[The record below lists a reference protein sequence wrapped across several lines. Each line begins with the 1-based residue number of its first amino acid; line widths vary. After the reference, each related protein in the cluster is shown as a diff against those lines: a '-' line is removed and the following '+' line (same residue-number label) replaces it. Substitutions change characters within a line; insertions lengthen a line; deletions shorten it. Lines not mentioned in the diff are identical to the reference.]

1 MKTSMRAGG
10 RSPHDVDEKTYDV
23 HAPPSDYRSGDESD
37 SGRSSEDAQAGVKRI
52 EAVSKAWTTVSLVFA
67 YVGLML
73 LANITSFEIQVTSN
87 LTFYA
92 TSAFSSHSLL
102 STVAVIQGVV
112 SAAIKP
118 PMGKIA
124 DVFGRLESFS
134 ISILF
139 YTLGYIQQA
148 ASNNV
153 RTYAGAQV
161 FWAAGFNGL
170 QVLQQIFVADTT
182 DLLNRALYSTIFDLP
197 FLWTTFAGPEAANAI
212 LTNTT
217 WRWGYGIWAIILPVA
232 FIPLA
237 VSLFMNHRRAKKLG
251 LDFPSPF
258 RGYSIGTNLKNL
270 WYDMDA
276 FGLLLLAAGISLILL
291 PLTLAPNANGGWR
304 NGSMIAMLVIGGVIC
319 IIFPFWETSKKLAP
333 KAFFPPNLFKNRTV
347 VAGVL
352 IAFFYFMAFY
362 MSVFPYFFSYLLI
375 VQNKS
380 QVTAGYITRVF
391 TFASTVSSIVVSL
404 IIKWTGHYKYFITAG
419 AAIYIMGFGIMLA
432 YRNEDASTWSIIGN
446 QIAIGIGGGFLN
458 VPAQLGVQ
466 ASASHQQ
473 VAAATTV
480 FLTILEIGG
489 AVGAAVSG
497 AIWTTYVPRKLQ
509 EYLPPDVAPNYA
521 TIYSDGVTAAN
532 YTLYPHGSPERI
544 AINRAYQETMRYMLI
559 GAICAA
565 IPILPL
571 SLCMKNYKLGS
582 MKQPVEGKVIGS
594 SSQRREGRSWKIWQR
609 KHEASA
615 VS

>member
-1 MKTSMRAGG
+1 
-10 RSPHDVDEKTYDV
+10 
-23 HAPPSDYRSGDESD
+23 
-37 SGRSSEDAQAGVKRI
+37 
-52 EAVSKAWTTVSLVFA
+52 
-67 YVGLML
+67 
-73 LANITSFEIQVTSN
+73 
-87 LTFYA
+87 
-92 TSAFSSHSLL
+92 
-102 STVAVIQGVV
+102 
-112 SAAIKP
+112 
-118 PMGKIA
+118 
-124 DVFGRLESFS
+124 
-134 ISILF
+134 
-139 YTLGYIQQA
+139 
-148 ASNNV
+148 
-153 RTYAGAQV
+153 
-161 FWAAGFNGL
+161 
-170 QVLQQIFVADTT
+170 
-182 DLLNRALYSTIFDLP
+182 
-197 FLWTTFAGPEAANAI
+197 
-212 LTNTT
+212 
-217 WRWGYGIWAIILPVA
+217 
-232 FIPLA
+232 
-237 VSLFMNHRRAKKLG
+237 
-251 LDFPSPF
+251 
-258 RGYSIGTNLKNL
+258 
-270 WYDMDA
+270 
-276 FGLLLLAAGISLILL
+276 
-291 PLTLAPNANGGWR
+291 
-304 NGSMIAMLVIGGVIC
+304 
-319 IIFPFWETSKKLAP
+319 
-333 KAFFPPNLFKNRTV
+333 
-347 VAGVL
+347 
-352 IAFFYFMAFY
+352 